1 MSDFWF
7 RKRCYCLFLNTEN
20 QTPLTC
26 KNARISAFTSP
37 RLLRQLPS
45 KVHVFD
51 YKSPKFYSHTYN
63 TNEDI
68 QSKLNRKP
76 KFTLALCLSM
86 CNDQISSP
94 LYIEIR
100 TNSARKTLNFAWFS
114 RWNQATNIEGL
125 LCNLSSMYVGSSYE

>member
-1 MSDFWF
+1 MDRLFSNLSFCFSDDCSLIKNNCVAFWNNV
-7 RKRCYCLFLNTEN
+7 RIEKYTYL
-20 QTPLTC
+20 PLTC
-26 KNARISAFTSP
+26 KNARISSFTSP

-76 KFTLALCLSM
+76 KVTFALCLSM

-100 TNSARKTLNFAWFS
+100 TNSARKTLNFA
-114 RWNQATNIEGL
+114 
-125 LCNLSSMYVGSSYE
+125 